1 MRVNPFRRGIQPLP
15 YGFLSLPRDRVEKP
29 VQGTLAPTESA
40 VRRTRSRTFSR
51 PREREEPT
59 NVSEA
64 VQKEK
69 KDGCRGV
76 QEIENQPETLVR
88 KGSNET
94 RGYPQAGIP
103 LGIGKI

>member
-1 MRVNPFRRGIQPLP
+1 
-15 YGFLSLPRDRVEKP
+15 
-29 VQGTLAPTESA
+29 
-40 VRRTRSRTFSR
+40 
-51 PREREEPT
+51 
-59 NVSEA
+59 VSEA
-64 VQKEK
+64 VPKEK